1 MNASEPHIRAL
12 CCHAATPASAVAAVS
27 VGWQRRSGIWRLDYR
42 FVGDP
47 ERIVL
52 SSSAASGFAEGLWRH
67 TCAEA
72 FIAGAGG
79 AYREFNFSPDGR
91 WAIFDFAGERQRVA
105 ALSTPA
111 RGPEISWR
119 RAGDALRLTVDL
131 PAEPWPAGR
140 GRRAGFCAV
149 VEEAGGRL
157 SYWALAHAADRPD
170 FHKLHTF
177 VGSLS
182 DDD

>member
-1 MNASEPHIRAL
+1 MNASEPHTWAL
-12 CCHAATPASAVAAVS
+12 RCHAATPASAVAAVS

-52 SSSAASGFAEGLWRH
+52 PSSTQAGFSEDLWQR

-72 FIAGAGG
+72 FVAGADG

-91 WAIFDFAGERQRVA
+91 WAIFDFAGARRRVA
-105 ALSTPA
+105 ALPA
-111 RGPEISWR
+111 PPRPPAIVCR
-119 RAGDALRLTVDL
+119 REGASLRLTVDL
-131 PAEPWPAGR
+131 RAELLPSGR
-140 GRRAGFCAV
+140 SRRAGFCAV
-149 VEEAGGRL
+149 IEEQGGRF
-157 SYWALAHAADRPD
+157 SYWALHHAAGRPD
-170 FHKLHTF
+170 FHAAHTF
-177 VGSLS
+177 TARVP